1 MSRVPKTVAVIGAGP
16 AGLTAA
22 YQLQKSGVNVTLYE
36 SSDSVGGMA
45 KSFELWGQIVDL
57 GPHRFFSN
65 DRRVNEFWIDA
76 VDREFVMVKR
86 LTRIYYNKKFFSYPI
101 EPINALMGLGILEAI
116 RCILSFVL
124 VKIKPNRDESK
135 FDLWVINRFGK
146 RLFAIF
152 FKSYTEK
159 LWGIKCSDLDADFAA
174 QRIKKLSLYEAIK
187 GAFIGKSK
195 EKHRTLVDE
204 FAYPKAGAGDVYNR
218 LAQKF
223 TLAGGLL
230 NLNAQVV
237 DIQILDEQVG
247 IKTRESELAHF
258 EHVIST
264 MPLTVLIQ
272 KIGAPAEIVEKA
284 KALTF
289 RNTILVYLEV
299 AGDTPFPDQWIYVH
313 ASDLQTGRITN
324 FSNWTT
330 SINRDQ
336 DTNIICLEFWCY
348 NGDKIWTAEDTE
360 MVRLAT
366 GELYA
371 TGLVNKDSI
380 LRGFVQ
386 RVPKCYPVYSSGY
399 REILEP
405 IQNFLDT
412 VKTITP
418 IGRYGSVKYN
428 NQDHSILMG
437 ILAANN

>member
-1 MSRVPKTVAVIGAGP
+1 
-16 AGLTAA
+16 
-22 YQLQKSGVNVTLYE
+22 
-36 SSDSVGGMA
+36 
-45 KSFELWGQIVDL
+45 
-57 GPHRFFSN
+57 
-65 DRRVNEFWIDA
+65 
-76 VDREFVMVKR
+76 
-86 LTRIYYNKKFFSYPI
+86 
-101 EPINALMGLGILEAI
+101 
-116 RCILSFVL
+116 
-124 VKIKPNRDESK
+124 
-135 FDLWVINRFGK
+135 
-146 RLFAIF
+146 
-152 FKSYTEK
+152 
-159 LWGIKCSDLDADFAA
+159 
-174 QRIKKLSLYEAIK
+174 
-187 GAFIGKSK
+187 
-195 EKHRTLVDE
+195 
-204 FAYPKAGAGDVYNR
+204 
-218 LAQKF
+218 
-223 TLAGGLL
+223 
-230 NLNAQVV
+230 LNAQVV

-418 IGRYGSVKYN
+418 IGRYGSFKYN

-437 ILAANN
+437 ILAANNLLKIESTNLWSINTDYEYQESARITATGIVVDE